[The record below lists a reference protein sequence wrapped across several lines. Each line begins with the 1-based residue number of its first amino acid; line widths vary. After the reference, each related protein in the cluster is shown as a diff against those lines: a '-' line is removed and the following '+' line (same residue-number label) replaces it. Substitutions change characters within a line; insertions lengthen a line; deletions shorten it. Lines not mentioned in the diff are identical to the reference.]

1 MRNKIIAT
9 AIEAGAVAAVVGT
22 DAQAATTHKV
32 QSGESLWTI
41 ANQYNMSVN
50 QLKSLNNLSS
60 NLIFPNQTLK
70 VSGSRSNSSSSHS
83 TTSRSTGTTYTVK
96 SGDSLS
102 GIAAKYGTS
111 YQRIMQLNGL
121 NSTIIYPGQKLKV
134 SGSANSSTSHA
145 KPSTSSS
152 SNRGTTTYTVQSG
165 DSLSSIAAQFN
176 TSYQQIMNL
185 NGLSNFLIYP
195 GQKLK
200 VSGKAS
206 TSQQSTSTSNT
217 NTRGNS
223 PVFNHPNL
231 YDWGQCTWHV
241 FNRRAEVGQGIS
253 TYWGNANTWDDRSV
267 YDGYRVD
274 HTATV
279 GSILQSDLGYYG
291 HAAFVERVNN
301 DGSILVSEMN
311 YSAAPGIMTYR
322 TIPAY
327 QVSQYKYI
335 H

>member
-1 MRNKIIAT
+1 M
-9 AIEAGAVAAVVGT
+9 
-22 DAQAATTHKV
+22 
-32 QSGESLWTI
+32 
-41 ANQYNMSVN
+41 
-50 QLKSLNNLSS
+50 
-60 NLIFPNQTLK
+60 
-70 VSGSRSNSSSSHS
+70 
-83 TTSRSTGTTYTVK
+83 
-96 SGDSLS
+96 
-102 GIAAKYGTS
+102 
-111 YQRIMQLNGL
+111 
-121 NSTIIYPGQKLKV
+121 
-134 SGSANSSTSHA
+134 
-145 KPSTSSS
+145 
-152 SNRGTTTYTVQSG
+152 
-165 DSLSSIAAQFN
+165 
-176 TSYQQIMNL
+176 
-185 NGLSNFLIYP
+185 
-195 GQKLK
+195 
-200 VSGKAS
+200 
-206 TSQQSTSTSNT
+206 
-217 NTRGNS
+217 
-223 PVFNHPNL
+223 FNHPNL